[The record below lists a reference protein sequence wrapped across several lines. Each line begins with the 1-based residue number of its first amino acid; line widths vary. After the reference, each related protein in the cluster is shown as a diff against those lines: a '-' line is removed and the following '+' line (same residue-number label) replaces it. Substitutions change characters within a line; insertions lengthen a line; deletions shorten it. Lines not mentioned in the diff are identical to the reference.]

1 MTYMHAYKWTQD
13 GRCLLLTRGDLTNLL
28 NLLTGMTDQVDTIQ
42 LIITTNQQLGLLE
55 LMLIRFLQKNTR
67 RPIVQN
73 GIFTLIKKDSPN

>member
-1 MTYMHAYKWTQD
+1 
-13 GRCLLLTRGDLTNLL
+13 
-28 NLLTGMTDQVDTIQ
+28 MTDQVDTIQ

-55 LMLIRFLQKNTR
+55 LMLILFLQKNTR

>member
-1 MTYMHAYKWTQD
+1 MDSGWAMSTFDSGWP
-13 GRCLLLTRGDLTNLL
+13 GDLTNLL
-28 NLLTGMTDQVDTIQ
+28 NLLAGMTDQVDTIQ

-55 LMLIRFLQKNTR
+55 LMLILFLQKNTR

>member
-1 MTYMHAYKWTQD
+1 MDSGWAMSTFDSRWQ
-13 GRCLLLTRGDLTNLL
+13 GDLTNLL